1 MRLETTSTGVI
12 ALMVGA
18 VSNCADAVRLE
29 TAPTGPGKNIE
40 LPNYFLKPHLGSQSN
55 RLWYK
60 SSRSYLMREKRVGRP
75 NRYQKYSACRFNEPM
90 N

>member
-29 TAPTGPGKNIE
+29 TAPTGGHSADFSLPGSRGLLTSPIGNVSLI
-40 LPNYFLKPHLGSQSN
+40 LKSTIN
-55 RLWYK
+55 TK
-60 SSRSYLMREKRVGRP
+60 V
-75 NRYQKYSACRFNEPM
+75 
-90 N
+90 